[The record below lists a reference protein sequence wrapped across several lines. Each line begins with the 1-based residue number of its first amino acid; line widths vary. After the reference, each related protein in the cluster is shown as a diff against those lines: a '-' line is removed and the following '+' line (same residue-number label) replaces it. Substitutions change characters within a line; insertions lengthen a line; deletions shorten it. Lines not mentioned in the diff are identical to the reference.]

1 MILQMKDR
9 EKMGKV
15 GGRIPTEVT
24 STEEDRPDT
33 GLKTRG
39 TLRKIEDSRKVS
51 VFARAGRKPDLRG
64 HKNIMS
70 LGTEREWRQKWR
82 SGDT

>member
-1 MILQMKDR
+1 M
-9 EKMGKV
+9 
-15 GGRIPTEVT
+15 T

-51 VFARAGRKPDLRG
+51 VFARAGKKPDLRG

-70 LGTEREWRQKWR
+70 LGTERESGGK
-82 SGDT
+82 SGDLAIPRKNKSNHRLGLGRWLGS